1 MDVATGRK
9 WLVSGAKRQK
19 YKIKNKKRGT
29 RRHLAQKGILQAV
42 SGIHAD
48 ADWGPNLR
56 NYEDGMYEY
65 VDTQWVLVCTY

>member
-1 MDVATGRK
+1 M
-9 WLVSGAKRQK
+9 LRQGGNCWFLGPRDKNIK
-19 YKIKNKKRGT
+19 YKIKKRGT

-42 SGIHAD
+42 SGIRAD